1 MSLELIEQMVRAAN
15 PVPDVTMLGG
25 GSDRAA
31 VDPDDIRT
39 EIDELFV
46 DGPPDGGSSDDQLG
60 DRHPRRR
67 WMLVAAATV
76 AVLGLGLLAVTAT
89 RDTDRVQTDTVPPTT
104 PAPTTPAPTTSISPT
119 TTVSAP
125 ERVTVQ
131 PGEQI
136 TVTNDLVEFG
146 DGLVGL
152 IGNMARADGR
162 TYVIAG
168 RYETE
173 EDLLFAPDEAVLAA
187 FDDRGSELWRIELD
201 GTPIRV
207 VVVDDDLWIRS
218 YAEEGNLTRVDSS
231 TGRVLGRLTIDHM
244 VDIAGG
250 FGSLWVQTD
259 AGIYGEGSRRQVV
272 RIDPDL
278 STTSIEI
285 PPVRGAD
292 ECDPC
297 AQGVVAGSDAM
308 WVPLEDLGVG
318 RIDPVTNELAVI
330 SREDIGHDV
339 LMVAVDGEV
348 AYVASDSQASSIVD
362 ERVVAN
368 SSVGRILY
376 LGRVEGIVGAQL
388 PDGQFAVLR
397 PDAPMVVEHR
407 QLATDGPE
415 SEVGIGTEIDG
426 EAWTETG
433 RNYHLRRIELE
444 PVAGAD
450 D

>member
-15 PVPDVTMLGG
+15 PVPDVRMLGE
-25 GSDRAA
+25 SPDQAA
-31 VDPDDIRT
+31 RFPEDTGT
-39 EIDELFV
+39 EIEELFV
-46 DGPPDGGSSDDQLG
+46 DVPSSGVSPDERAGARNS
-60 DRHPRRR
+60 RRR
-67 WMLVAAATV
+67 WLLVAAATV

-104 PAPTTPAPTTSISPT
+104 AAPTPAPTTSISPT
-119 TTVSAP
+119 TTVPPAP
-125 ERVTVQ
+125 QQITVP

-168 RYETE
+168 RYEAE
-173 EDLLFAPDEAVLAA
+173 EDLLSAPEEAVLAA

-207 VVVDDDLWIRS
+207 VVVDDDLWVRS
-218 YAEEGNLTRVDSS
+218 YAEQGNLTRIDSS

-259 AGIYGEGSRRQVV
+259 ARIFGEGSQRQIV
-272 RIDPDL
+272 RVDSDL

-285 PPVRGAD
+285 PPSRGVD

-297 AQGVVAGSDAM
+297 ADGPVAGTDAM
-308 WVPLEDLGVG
+308 WIPLEDLGVG
-318 RIDPVTNELAVI
+318 RIDAATIEFTVI
-330 SREDIGHDV
+330 SGEDIGHDV
-339 LMVAVDGEV
+339 LTVAVDGEV
-348 AYVASDSQASSIVD
+348 TYVASASQVTSIVD
-362 ERVVAN
+362 GRVVATA
-368 SSVGRILY
+368 SVGRILY
-376 LGRVEGIVGAQL
+376 LGRVEGIVGAHL
-388 PDGQFAVLR
+388 PDGQFAVLG
-397 PDAPMVVEHR
+397 PDDPMVVERR
-407 QLATDGPE
+407 QLSVDGPA
-415 SEVGIGTEIDG
+415 SEIGIGTEIDG

-433 RNYHLRRIELE
+433 RNYHLRRIQL
-444 PVAGAD
+444 VGT
-450 D
+450 